1 MNNFEFM
8 GHVTIGQY
16 LPSGSVIHHLDARAR
31 IIGLGLIFFA
41 AVFTP
46 HIEGL
51 LIGFIVVL
59 ALLAAARVP
68 IRFALRGLIPPLPFL
83 LILAVL
89 QVLINPYPEH
99 GMILVKWWIILI
111 SMSDILAGVII
122 LIRFAVLILVLS
134 LATFTIS
141 TSELIHGLDALFSPI
156 ERLGIP
162 MRDFIMM
169 LQITLRFIPF
179 LAQSVERIAK
189 AQAARGADWGSG
201 NGGLINRTRQVIPM
215 IVPLFV
221 TSLRRAENLAL
232 AMDARGYGSGPKYSS
247 MIVFHFK
254 PKDAGALLLALA
266 IGSVILFV

>member
-8 GHVTIGQY
+8 SHVTIGQY
-16 LPSGSVIHHLDARAR
+16 LPAGSVIHRLDARAR
-31 IIGLGLIFFA
+31 IVGLCLIFLS
-41 AVFTP
+41 AVFTT

-51 LIGFIVVL
+51 FLGFGLVL
-59 ALLAAARVP
+59 ALLAIARVP
-68 IRFALRGLIPPLPFL
+68 VQYALRGLIPPLPFL
-83 LILAVL
+83 LILALL

-99 GMILVKWWIILI
+99 GILLVKWWVILI
-111 SMSDILAGVII
+111 SISDIFAGLMI
-122 LIRFAVLILVLS
+122 LVRFAVLILTIS

-141 TSELIHGLDALFSPI
+141 TSELIHGLNALFSPI

-162 MRDFIMM
+162 TRDFIMM

-201 NGGLINRTRQVIPM
+201 KGGLINRTRQVIPM
-215 IVPLFV
+215 IVPLFM

-232 AMDARGYGSGPKYSS
+232 AMDARGYGSGPRYSS
-247 MIVFHFK
+247 MIVFSFK
-254 PKDAGALLLALA
+254 PKDAGALLIALA
-266 IGSVILFV
+266 IGLVILLI